1 MSEFGYRPDIKKA
14 VNLTGITALKSQ
26 LRINILALGIPTII
40 EGQTCGKDIICIFY
54 PWFSF
59 TSFDL
64 SFAKKCP
71 LNVRDMAGQDIP
83 MNAFKL
89 LTDAAYLYGEATDS
103 SQGKIEK
110 DVFINIVKRYITSIR
125 SKGGIP
131 DSDLNNIYKN
141 EDSGISIY
149 DIVTGILN
157 SPATYSF
164 CINIQRTD
172 KGIVTASQRI
182 IQIVPGDNSINLRMG
197 KGDGEKIV
205 YSSWRQI

>member
-1 MSEFGYRPDIKKA
+1 MEVSLHKTSMHILLCQRTAFG
-14 VNLTGITALKSQ
+14 LSL
-26 LRINILALGIPTII
+26 LCRIL
-40 EGQTCGKDIICIFY
+40 
-54 PWFSF
+54 
-59 TSFDL
+59 
-64 SFAKKCP
+64 CP
-71 LNVRDMAGQDIP
+71 LNVLSMAEKQDIA

-89 LTDAAYLYGEATDS
+89 LTNAAYLYGEATDS

-110 DVFINIVKRYITSIR
+110 DIFINIVKRYITSIR

-164 CINIQRTD
+164 CINIQRSD

-182 IQIVPGDNSINLRMG
+182 IQIVPGDNSINLRTG

>member
-1 MSEFGYRPDIKKA
+1 MPLKYAMS
-14 VNLTGITALKSQ
+14 
-26 LRINILALGIPTII
+26 
-40 EGQTCGKDIICIFY
+40 
-54 PWFSF
+54 
-59 TSFDL
+59 
-64 SFAKKCP
+64 
-71 LNVRDMAGQDIP
+71 MAEKQDIA

-103 SQGKIEK
+103 SQGKIKK

-141 EDSGISIY
+141 EDPGISIY

-164 CINIQRTD
+164 CINIQRSD
-172 KGIVTASQRI
+172 KGVVTASQRI
-182 IQIVPGDNSINLRMG
+182 IQIVPGDNSINLRTG
-197 KGDGEKIV
+197 KGDGKKIV